1 MCVSNGENFTFRV
14 RGRVVTGLRLARG
27 SSACNAAVNALHR
40 SYAKDFVRQVGQQS
54 RVLFDFRQCN
64 VRVDISGEKC
74 TFVRTGAVCFVN
86 MCSSGSM
93 APQCQEFGP
102 KAGGANIVV
111 RPQLCAGMPNV
122 GETFFRRPQQEAAL
136 DRCERGESSEIGW
149 GRGVFFPDWIS
160 RQRVA
165 VAIRHPWRCE

>member
-1 MCVSNGENFTFRV
+1 MTRRGTCGQWTGGRGGGSSEGSGKENSMWPLVECVSNGENFTFRV

-74 TFVRTGAVCFVN
+74 TCVRTGAVCFVN

-122 GETFFRRPQQEAAL
+122 GETLFDVR
-136 DRCERGESSEIGW
+136 
-149 GRGVFFPDWIS
+149 S
-160 RQRVA
+160 RK
-165 VAIRHPWRCE
+165 RH